1 MYRRIAYVSVLSTFS
16 LHATVYRRMQCVY
29 AIKHQQRHKVAA
41 KGSLI
46 CFNAKPYDRF
56 TADIAIVLGFQI
68 VQLKNKCVKAN

>member
-1 MYRRIAYVSVLSTFS
+1 
-16 LHATVYRRMQCVY
+16 MQCVY
-29 AIKHQQRHKVAA
+29 TIKHQQRHKVAA